1 MIGGMSPGDVSTA
14 AGRAAVLDQ
23 LDDATDR
30 LLRTVGSLGEGDM
43 RAASLCPGWTRAHV
57 IAHVARNAEALAN
70 LLRGARTGTPA
81 AAYASQE
88 ARDAAIEHGAHQPHT
103 VLLPELIDS
112 AGLFRRE
119 AFAVAEPAW
128 EAPVRMLSGAA
139 FPAAEVLIRRLVEV
153 EVHHVDLDA
162 GYSWQDWPESFAQLD
177 LGEPMNSYR
186 ADRMPPSAR

>member
-1 MIGGMSPGDVSTA
+1 MIVGMNAQARTV
-14 AGRAAVLDQ
+14 VLAQ

-30 LLRTVGSLGEGDM
+30 LLRTVGSLGELDI
-43 RAASLCPGWTRAHV
+43 RAPSLLPGWTRAHV

-88 ARDAAIEHGAHQPHT
+88 ARDAAIEEGARRPHT

-119 AFAVAEPAW
+119 AFAVPDWAW
-128 EAPVRMLSGAA
+128 DEPVRVLSGAE
-139 FPAAEVLIRRLVEV
+139 FPAAEVLVRRLVEV
-153 EVHHVDLDA
+153 EVHHVDLGA
-162 GYSWQDWPESFAQLD
+162 GYGWRDWPPAFTELD
-177 LGEPMNSYR
+177 LGEPMRSYR
-186 ADRMPPSAR
+186 ADRMGS